1 MVQVVLAYLPPYAPD
16 LNPIEEGF
24 AEIKAWC
31 KKHYKDVETMK
42 FEEVLNY
49 ALASVKNGAQRHFV
63 HSEVGIP
70 IREGSEED
78 YWDD

>member
-1 MVQVVLAYLPPYAPD
+1 
-16 LNPIEEGF
+16 
-24 AEIKAWC
+24 
-31 KKHYKDVETMK
+31 MK

-49 ALASVKNGAQRHFV
+49 ALASVKNGARRHFV

-70 IREGSEED
+70 ICEGSEED